1 MYFYEFWPNYW
12 LANYR
17 SVYSFNDKVYR
28 QLLSFLS
35 LILQVSGHEG
45 SHWSSPPLSLTSD
58 TYDTSLPP
66 HHAHHSLILPP
77 GAGSQNESTSGVYE
91 MEDTSDITGSSNRS
105 HHKYP
110 GYGGGSG
117 NIKLHELPASFQS
130 PFVRSAS
137 TEGLGPDQNDP
148 SFVLANL
155 KIQGY
160 SGNHNRHR
168 RRHTTTSRIPY
179 GSLSQHDN
187 YDPYRGYYGYQSP
200 NQMSLSQYSHPGPI
214 RQHLLEGPQD
224 PYYMHRKRGSPAS
237 SSDTS
242 SLASDV
248 RHRLASG
255 PGSMSSMFGSVLS
268 TSTTSSSRSSSK
280 GVLPRPPSLPPSSS
294 GSMTSVH
301 PPRSLHPMIPESP
314 TVPYTRSEIQHFPQ
328 YPPSS
333 QYDSDH
339 EEESYSTPALPSM
352 KTKPSAVPNRV
363 APPPPNDVSLL
374 TAKKRRKEKVEHSK
388 IPEEGSRDSLQIKI
402 EMVLSVLSLVNSN
415 TGQQNDADAA
425 KFLLALSRS
434 ADTCSVMRQPACMNM
449 LIQIMHNI
457 EHKGDKSHIEVRQRA
472 AETMRNII
480 ESTGETKQGKQELCV
495 LGALEKVR
503 SHCDMLFDMI
513 VSHSNGRFDAAEAEK
528 IQSACDSLL
537 QPIRKLIKYSSDKEK
552 YRPAMLFLGG
562 IQAMAEVLIVN
573 YRLIS
578 AQTLTTHAGE
588 KPICHSSKVV
598 TVVISILINLTYGD
612 VNNKSNLCL
621 LPDFLKSLVF
631 HVRQQNESITS
642 SSAQVL
648 RNLSWRASA
657 VVKKALLEHD
667 AAVALVS
674 AIKYVKEEPTLQHIT
689 SALWNLSA
697 HSVDSR
703 HKVCSTPNG
712 IQQLVKLL
720 SYSSTSHT
728 TIVVENVGGILKNLS
743 GVIMGEE
750 KYRRKFRAAGGLEK
764 IKKHLKSK
772 NKTVLANATGILWN
786 LSARC
791 PEDQKAFWDLGVI
804 PLLDVHKTSEH
815 KSIAE
820 NSRGALRN
828 LLAFGQTNGWTSK
841 SDVMGYNLKTQK
853 GLSKSLCYS
862 ANYTFEHSPQQ
873 SQNSKHSNESL
884 HSRASQPLPGRS
896 RSSTVAA
903 GGSTAS
909 LSQRE
914 GRRHDASNYQYPQ
927 EDETDFDTVKA
938 KNRLKLARISSAPQA
953 SIKKDGLENEWS
965 SYIPYAGSH
974 KHSGSGVSIPTGAV
988 VYQDEP
994 TTSRAKPKRSSKQHG
1009 ESRGSSIGHP
1019 YSLSQS
1025 ISSSELQSVTGAA
1038 RLTNEASEA
1047 TTSLSA
1053 LESKI
1058 VESFDP
1064 NQRTHEV
1071 YAELDPEE
1079 DDENDDID
1087 YPIRRDHDDVTEL
1100 SSISYPEG
1108 YPRSRRSSAMGGA
1121 QSQTKGGTS
1130 NLALDGKGDVRS

>member
-1 MYFYEFWPNYW
+1 MI
-12 LANYR
+12 
-17 SVYSFNDKVYR
+17 KVTIH
-28 QLLSFLS
+28 LS
-35 LILQVSGHEG
+35 LSLYLQVSGHEG

-58 TYDTSLPP
+58 TYDTSLHP
-66 HHAHHSLILPP
+66 HHTHHSLILPP

-91 MEDTSDITGSSNRS
+91 MEDTSDITGSSNPS
-105 HHKYP
+105 SHKYP
-110 GYGGGSG
+110 SYSSSSGGGG

-137 TEGLGPDQNDP
+137 TEGLVPDYDP
-148 SFVLANL
+148 STVLANL
-155 KIQGY
+155 KIQGSNGQY
-160 SGNHNRHR
+160 NRHR
-168 RRHTTTSRIPY
+168 RRHTTNTRMPY

-187 YDPYRGYYGYQSP
+187 YEPYRGYYGYQSP

-214 RQHLLEGPQD
+214 RQHLLEAAQD
-224 PYYMHRKRGSPAS
+224 PYYVHRKRGSPAS

-294 GSMTSVH
+294 GSTTSIL

-314 TVPYTRSEIQHFPQ
+314 SVPYTRSDIQHFPQ

-339 EEESYSTPALPSM
+339 EDESYSTPALPTM
-352 KTKPSAVPNRV
+352 KGKVPSAPNRV
-363 APPPPNDVSLL
+363 APLPPNDAAQLA
-374 TAKKRRKEKVEHSK
+374 AKKRKKEKVEHK
-388 IPEEGSRDSLQIKI
+388 NPEEGSRDSLQIKI

-457 EHKGDKSHIEVRQRA
+457 EHKGDKSHIEVRLRA

-480 ESTGETKQGKQELCV
+480 ESTGDTKQGKQELCV

-503 SHCDMLFDMI
+503 SHCDMLFNMI
-513 VSHSNGRFDAAEAEK
+513 ASQSNGRFDAAEAEK

-657 VVKKALLEHD
+657 VVKNALLEHD

-703 HKVCSTPNG
+703 HKLCSTPNG

-743 GVIMGEE
+743 GVIMGDE

-873 SQNSKHSNESL
+873 SQTSKQSSESL

-896 RSSTVAA
+896 RSNTVAA

-914 GRRHDASNYQYPQ
+914 GRRHDTSSYQYPQ
-927 EDETDFDTVKA
+927 EEETDFDTVKM
-938 KNRLKLARISSAPQA
+938 KNRLKLSRISSAPQA
-953 SIKKDGLENEWS
+953 SIKKDGLEGSEWS
-965 SYIPYAGSH
+965 SYIPYGGG
-974 KHSGSGVSIPTGAV
+974 KHGGSGASIPTGAV

-994 TTSRAKPKRSSKQHG
+994 SRTKTKRPSKSHG
-1009 ESRGSSIGHP
+1009 GSRGHL

-1025 ISSSELQSVTGAA
+1025 ISSSELQSAGAPH
-1038 RLTNEASEA
+1038 LTNEASEA

-1058 VESFDP
+1058 VDSFDP

-1071 YAELDPEE
+1071 YADLDPEE
-1079 DDENDDID
+1079 DENDDID
-1087 YPIRRDHDDVTEL
+1087 YPIRQDREDVTEL
-1100 SSISYPEG
+1100 SGISYPEG
-1108 YPRSRRSSAMGGA
+1108 YPHSRRSSAMSGA
-1121 QSQTKGGTS
+1121 IERQSQGKGGTS
-1130 NLALDGKGDVRS
+1130 SLALDGKDDGRS

>member
-1 MYFYEFWPNYW
+1 MCVQINRTPY
-12 LANYR
+12 L
-17 SVYSFNDKVYR
+17 V
-28 QLLSFLS
+28 L
-35 LILQVSGHEG
+35 LQVSGHEG
-45 SHWSSPPLSLTSD
+45 SHWSSPPLSLNSD
-58 TYDTSLPP
+58 SYDPSLLP
-66 HHAHHSLILPP
+66 HHPHHSIMVPH
-77 GAGSQNESTSGVYE
+77 GAESQNESTSGVYE
-91 MEDTSDITGSSNRS
+91 MEDTSDITASSNPTQS
-105 HHKYP
+105 KYH
-110 GYGGGSG
+110 GYGNGGG
-117 NIKLHELPASFQS
+117 GIKLNELPASFQS
-130 PFVRSAS
+130 HFVRSAS
-137 TEGLGPDQNDP
+137 TEGLAPDPNDP
-148 SFVLANL
+148 SFVLGNL
-155 KIQGY
+155 KQGY
-160 SGNHNRHR
+160 HHNRHR
-168 RRHTTTSRIPY
+168 RRYTTNSRGPY
-179 GSLSQHDN
+179 GSLSQQDN
-187 YDPYRGYYGYQSP
+187 YEPYRPGYYGYQSP

-214 RQHLLEGPQD
+214 RQHLLEGHQD

-268 TSTTSSSRSSSK
+268 TSTASSSRSNSK
-280 GVLPRPPSLPPSSS
+280 GVLPRPPSLPPSTS

-301 PPRSLHPMIPESP
+301 PSRSQLPSMIPESP
-314 TVPYTRSEIQHFPQ
+314 SVPYTQSEVHIFPQ
-328 YPPSS
+328 YVTIS

-339 EEESYSTPALPSM
+339 EDESYSTPALPQSI
-352 KTKPSAVPNRV
+352 KTKSQPIPNRP
-363 APPPPNDVSLL
+363 APLPPNEAAQLA
-374 TAKKRRKEKVEHSK
+374 AKKRRKEKIEHGK
-388 IPEEGSRDSLQIKI
+388 ISEESSRDSLQIKI
-402 EMVLSVLSLVNSN
+402 EMVLSVLSLVNSDK
-415 TGQQNDADAA
+415 GQQNDADAA

-457 EHKGDKSHIEVRQRA
+457 EHKGDKSHIEVRHRA

-503 SHCDMLFDMI
+503 THCDMLFDMI
-513 VSHSNGRFDAAEAEK
+513 VSHSNGRFDAAEAER
-528 IQSACDSLL
+528 IQSACDLML

-552 YRPAMLFLGG
+552 YRPAMLFLGA

-578 AQTLTTHAGE
+578 VQTAATHAGE

-657 VVKKALLEHD
+657 VVKNALLEHD

-703 HKVCSTPNG
+703 HRICSTPNG

-750 KYRRKFRAAGGLEK
+750 KYRRKFRIAGGLEK

-791 PEDQKAFWDLGVI
+791 PEDQKTFWELGVI

-841 SDVMGYNLKTQK
+841 SDVLGYNLKTQK

-873 SQNSKHSNESL
+873 SQNSKQSNESL
-884 HSRASQPLPGRS
+884 HSRASQPLPGRN
-896 RSSTVAA
+896 RSNTVAA
-903 GGSTAS
+903 GGSTVS

-914 GRRHDASNYQYPQ
+914 ARRQEASNYQYPHE
-927 EDETDFDTVKA
+927 EDTDFDSVPVQ
-938 KNRLKLARISSAPQA
+938 KNRLKLSRISSAPQA
-953 SIKKDGLENEWS
+953 TIKKDDLEMDEWS
-965 SYIPYAGSH
+965 SYMPYSGNAKHGAG
-974 KHSGSGVSIPTGAV
+974 VPVPVPTGAV
-988 VYQDEP
+988 VYKDEP
-994 TTSRAKPKRSSKQHG
+994 ARSKAKRTSKSHG
-1009 ESRGSSIGHP
+1009 GPR

-1025 ISSSELQSVTGAA
+1025 VSSSELQSVAGAA
-1038 RLTNEASEA
+1038 HHLTSEASEA

-1058 VESFDP
+1058 VDSFDP

-1071 YAELDPEE
+1071 YADLDPEDE
-1079 DDENDDID
+1079 DDNDDID
-1087 YPIRRDHDDVTEL
+1087 YPIRRDHED
-1100 SSISYPEG
+1100 IAYPEG
-1108 YPRSRRSSAMGGA
+1108 YPRSRRSSAMGGG
-1121 QSQTKGGTS
+1121 QGKGAHGTS
-1130 NLALDGKGDVRS
+1130 SLALDGKDDGRP

>member
-1 MYFYEFWPNYW
+1 M
-12 LANYR
+12 
-17 SVYSFNDKVYR
+17 
-28 QLLSFLS
+28 
-35 LILQVSGHEG
+35 SGHEG
-45 SHWSSPPLSLTSD
+45 SHWSSPPLSLNSD
-58 TYDTSLPP
+58 SYDTTLPP
-66 HHAHHSLILPP
+66 HHPHHSLILPP
-77 GAGSQNESTSGVYE
+77 GAESQNESTSGVYE
-91 MEDTSDITGSSNRS
+91 MEDTSDITGSSNPPHS
-105 HHKYP
+105 KYH
-110 GYGGGSG
+110 GYGSGGG

-130 PFVRSAS
+130 PFIRSAS
-137 TEGLGPDQNDP
+137 TEGLVPDQNDP
-148 SFVLANL
+148 SVVLANL
-155 KIQGY
+155 KIQGQGHHSNY
-160 SGNHNRHR
+160 NRHR
-168 RRHTTTSRIPY
+168 RRYTTSSRMPY

-187 YDPYRGYYGYQSP
+187 YEPYRSYYGYQSP

-214 RQHLLEGPQD
+214 RQHLLEGNPD
-224 PYYMHRKRGSPAS
+224 PYFMHRKRGSPAS

-280 GVLPRPPSLPPSSS
+280 GVLPRPPSLPTSTS
-294 GSMTSVH
+294 GSTTSVL

-314 TVPYTRSEIQHFPQ
+314 SVPYTRSEVHNFPQ
-328 YPPSS
+328 YPASS

-339 EEESYSTPALPSM
+339 DDESYSTPALPSM
-352 KTKPSAVPNRV
+352 KNKPQGIPNRV
-363 APPPPNDVSLL
+363 APPPPGDAALL
-374 TAKKRRKEKVEHSK
+374 AAKKRRKEKIEHSK
-388 IPEEGSRDSLQIKI
+388 IPEESSRDSLQIKI

-480 ESTGETKQGKQELCV
+480 ESTGETKQGKHELCV

-513 VSHSNGRFDAAEAEK
+513 VSHSNGRFDSAEAEK
-528 IQSACDSLL
+528 IQLACDNMLH
-537 QPIRKLIKYSSDKEK
+537 PIRKLIKYSNDKEK
-552 YRPAMLFLGG
+552 YRPAMLFLGA

-578 AQTLTTHAGE
+578 VQTMTTHAGE

-657 VVKKALLEHD
+657 VVKNALLEYD

-703 HKVCSTPNG
+703 HKICSTPNG

-791 PEDQKAFWDLGVI
+791 PEDQKTFWDLGVI

-896 RSSTVAA
+896 RSNTVAA

-914 GRRHDASNYQYPQ
+914 GRRHDASSYQYPH
-927 EDETDFDTVKA
+927 EDDTDFDSVPVQ
-938 KNRLKLARISSAPQA
+938 KNRLKLSRISSAPQA
-953 SIKKDGLENEWS
+953 SIKKDDLEMDEWS
-965 SYIPYAGSH
+965 SYMPYAGNS
-974 KHSGSGVSIPTGAV
+974 KHGAGVPVPVPTGAV
-988 VYQDEP
+988 VYKDEP
-994 TTSRAKPKRSSKQHG
+994 TRSKTKRASKSHG
-1009 ESRGSSIGHP
+1009 GPRG

-1025 ISSSELQSVTGAA
+1025 ISSSELQSVAGAA
-1038 RLTNEASEA
+1038 HHLTNEASEA

-1053 LESKI
+1053 LESKM
-1058 VESFDP
+1058 VDSFDP

-1071 YAELDPEE
+1071 YADLDPEE
-1079 DDENDDID
+1079 DDDNDDID
-1087 YPIRRDHDDVTEL
+1087 YPIRRDREDVSEL
-1100 SSISYPEG
+1100 SGIPYPEG

-1121 QSQTKGGTS
+1121 MDRQSQGKGGTS
-1130 NLALDGKGDVRS
+1130 SLALDGKDDGRP

>member
-1 MYFYEFWPNYW
+1 
-12 LANYR
+12 
-17 SVYSFNDKVYR
+17 
-28 QLLSFLS
+28 
-35 LILQVSGHEG
+35 
-45 SHWSSPPLSLTSD
+45 
-58 TYDTSLPP
+58 
-66 HHAHHSLILPP
+66 
-77 GAGSQNESTSGVYE
+77 
-91 MEDTSDITGSSNRS
+91 MEDTSDITGSSNPS
-105 HHKYP
+105 SHKYP
-110 GYGGGSG
+110 GYSISSSGGG
-117 NIKLHELPASFQS
+117 IKLHELPASFQS
-130 PFVRSAS
+130 SFIRSVS

-148 SFVLANL
+148 SIVLANL

-160 SGNHNRHR
+160 SGHHNRHR
-168 RRHTTTSRIPY
+168 RRHTTTSRMPY

-187 YDPYRGYYGYQSP
+187 YEPYRGYYGYQSP
-200 NQMSLSQYSHPGPI
+200 NQISLSQYSHPGPI

-224 PYYMHRKRGSPAS
+224 PYYVHRKRGSPAS

-294 GSMTSVH
+294 GSSTSVL
-301 PPRSLHPMIPESP
+301 PPRSLHPIIPESP
-314 TVPYTRSEIQHFPQ
+314 SVPYTRSEIQHFPQ
-328 YPPSS
+328 YLASS

-339 EEESYSTPALPSM
+339 EDESYSTPALPSM
-352 KTKPSAVPNRV
+352 KTKLPAVPNRV
-363 APPPPNDVSLL
+363 APPPPSDASQMA
-374 TAKKRRKEKVEHSK
+374 AKKRKKEKLQEHSK

-503 SHCDMLFDMI
+503 RHCDMLFEMI

-528 IQSACDSLL
+528 IQAACDSLL

-578 AQTLTTHAGE
+578 AQTSTTHAGE

-648 RNLSWRASA
+648 RNLSWRATA
-657 VVKKALLEHD
+657 VVKNALLDHD

-703 HKVCSTPNG
+703 HKICSTPNG
-712 IQQLVKLL
+712 IPQLVKLL

-750 KYRRKFRAAGGLEK
+750 KYRRKFRSAGGLEK

-873 SQNSKHSNESL
+873 SQTSKHSNESL
-884 HSRASQPLPGRS
+884 HSRSSQPLPGRN
-896 RSSTVAA
+896 RSSTVVA

-927 EDETDFDTVKA
+927 EEETDFDTVKM

-953 SIKKDGLENEWS
+953 TIKKDDLENEWS
-965 SYIPYAGSH
+965 SYRPYGGS

-994 TTSRAKPKRSSKQHG
+994 STRSKPKRSLKQHG
-1009 ESRGSSIGHP
+1009 SSRGGHP

-1025 ISSSELQSVTGAA
+1025 ISSSELQSAA
-1038 RLTNEASEA
+1038 VAPHLTNEASEA

-1053 LESKI
+1053 LESKL

-1087 YPIRRDHDDVTEL
+1087 YPIRRDHEDASDL
-1100 SSISYPEG
+1100 SGIPYSDG
-1108 YPRSRRSSAMGGA
+1108 YSHSRRSSGAM
-1121 QSQTKGGTS
+1121 SQGKGGTS
-1130 NLALDGKGDVRS
+1130 SLALDGKDESRS

>member
-1 MYFYEFWPNYW
+1 M
-12 LANYR
+12 
-17 SVYSFNDKVYR
+17 
-28 QLLSFLS
+28 
-35 LILQVSGHEG
+35 SGHEG
-45 SHWSSPPLSLTSD
+45 SHWSSPPLSLNSD
-58 TYDTSLPP
+58 SYDPSLPP
-66 HHAHHSLILPP
+66 HHPHHSIMVPH
-77 GAGSQNESTSGVYE
+77 GAESQNESTSGVYE
-91 MEDTSDITGSSNRS
+91 MEDTSDITASSNPTQG
-105 HHKYP
+105 KYH
-110 GYGGGSG
+110 GYGNGGG
-117 NIKLHELPASFQS
+117 GIKLNELPASFQS
-130 PFVRSAS
+130 HFIRSAS
-137 TEGLGPDQNDP
+137 TEGLAPDQNEL
-148 SFVLANL
+148 SVALGSL
-155 KIQGY
+155 KQGGY
-160 SGNHNRHR
+160 HNRHR
-168 RRHTTTSRIPY
+168 RRYTTNSRGPY
-179 GSLSQHDN
+179 GSLSQQDN
-187 YDPYRGYYGYQSP
+187 YEPYRPGYYGYQSP

-214 RQHLLEGPQD
+214 RQHLLEGHQD

-268 TSTTSSSRSSSK
+268 TSTASSSRSNSK
-280 GVLPRPPSLPPSSS
+280 GVLPRPPSLPPSTS

-301 PPRSLHPMIPESP
+301 PSRSQLPSMIPESP
-314 TVPYTRSEIQHFPQ
+314 SVPYTHSEVHIFPQ
-328 YPPSS
+328 YATNS

-339 EEESYSTPALPSM
+339 DDDSRYGLPQSI
-352 KTKPSAVPNRV
+352 KTKSQPIPNRP
-363 APPPPNDVSLL
+363 APLPPNEALQL
-374 TAKKRRKEKVEHSK
+374 AAKKRRKEKIEHSK
-388 IPEEGSRDSLQIKI
+388 IPEESSRDSLQIKI
-402 EMVLSVLSLVNSN
+402 EMVLSVLSLVNSDK
-415 TGQQNDADAA
+415 GQQNDADAA

-528 IQSACDSLL
+528 IQSACDSML

-552 YRPAMLFLGG
+552 YRPAMLFLGA

-578 AQTLTTHAGE
+578 VQTAATHAGE

-657 VVKKALLEHD
+657 VVKNALLDHD

-703 HKVCSTPNG
+703 HKICSTPNG

-750 KYRRKFRAAGGLEK
+750 KYRRKFRVAGGLEK
-764 IKKHLKSK
+764 VKKHLKSK

-791 PEDQKAFWDLGVI
+791 PEDQKAFWELGVI

-841 SDVMGYNLKTQK
+841 SDVLGYNLKTQK

-873 SQNSKHSNESL
+873 SQTSKQSNESL
-884 HSRASQPLPGRS
+884 HSRASQPLPGRG
-896 RSSTVAA
+896 RSNTVAA

-914 GRRHDASNYQYPQ
+914 ARRQEASNYQYPRE
-927 EDETDFDTVKA
+927 EDTDFDSVPVQ
-938 KNRLKLARISSAPQA
+938 KNRLKLSRISSAPQA
-953 SIKKDGLENEWS
+953 SIKKDDIEMDEWS
-965 SYIPYAGSH
+965 SYMPYSGNAKHGAG
-974 KHSGSGVSIPTGAV
+974 VPVPVPTGAV
-988 VYQDEP
+988 VYKDEP
-994 TTSRAKPKRSSKQHG
+994 ARSKAKRTSKSHGGPRSS
-1009 ESRGSSIGHP
+1009 HP

-1025 ISSSELQSVTGAA
+1025 VSSSELQSVAGAA
-1038 RLTNEASEA
+1038 HHLTSEASEA

-1058 VESFDP
+1058 VDSFDP

-1071 YAELDPEE
+1071 YADLDPEE
-1079 DDENDDID
+1079 DDDNDDID
-1087 YPIRRDHDDVTEL
+1087 YPIRRDHEDV
-1100 SSISYPEG
+1100 SYPEG

-1121 QSQTKGGTS
+1121 MDRQSQGKGGTS
-1130 NLALDGKGDVRS
+1130 SLALDGKDDGRP

>member
-1 MYFYEFWPNYW
+1 M
-12 LANYR
+12 
-17 SVYSFNDKVYR
+17 V
-28 QLLSFLS
+28 
-35 LILQVSGHEG
+35 
-45 SHWSSPPLSLTSD
+45 
-58 TYDTSLPP
+58 P
-66 HHAHHSLILPP
+66 H
-77 GAGSQNESTSGVYE
+77 GAESQNESTSGVYE
-91 MEDTSDITGSSNRS
+91 MEDTSDITASSNPTQS
-105 HHKYP
+105 KYH
-110 GYGGGSG
+110 GYGSGGG

-130 PFVRSAS
+130 PFIRSAS
-137 TEGLGPDQNDP
+137 TEGLAPDLNDP
-148 SFVLANL
+148 SVVLGNL
-155 KIQGY
+155 KQGY
-160 SGNHNRHR
+160 HHGNRHR
-168 RRHTTTSRIPY
+168 RRYTTNSRAPY
-179 GSLSQHDN
+179 GSLSQQDN
-187 YDPYRGYYGYQSP
+187 YEPYRPGYYGYQSP

-214 RQHLLEGPQD
+214 RQHLLEGNQD
-224 PYYMHRKRGSPAS
+224 PYLMHRKRGSPAS

-268 TSTTSSSRSSSK
+268 TSTTSSFGSRSNSK
-280 GVLPRPPSLPPSSS
+280 GVLPRPPSLPPSTS

-301 PPRSLHPMIPESP
+301 PSRSQLPSMIPESP
-314 TVPYTRSEIQHFPQ
+314 SVPYTQSEVHIFPQ
-328 YPPSS
+328 YATSS

-339 EEESYSTPALPSM
+339 DDESYSTPALPQST
-352 KTKPSAVPNRV
+352 KTKSQAIPNRP
-363 APPPPNDVSLL
+363 APLPPNDAA
-374 TAKKRRKEKVEHSK
+374 AKKRRKEKIEHSK
-388 IPEEGSRDSLQIKI
+388 IPEESSRDSLQIKI
-402 EMVLSVLSLVNSN
+402 EMVLSVLSLVNSDK
-415 TGQQNDADAA
+415 GQQNDADAA

-528 IQSACDSLL
+528 IQSACDSML

-552 YRPAMLFLGG
+552 YRPAMLFLGA

-578 AQTLTTHAGE
+578 VQTLATHAGE

-631 HVRQQNESITS
+631 HVKQQNESITS

-657 VVKKALLEHD
+657 VVKNALLEHD
-667 AAVALVS
+667 AAPALVS

-697 HSVDSR
+697 HSVESR
-703 HKVCSTPNG
+703 HRICSTPNG

-791 PEDQKAFWDLGVI
+791 PEDQKAFWELGVI

-884 HSRASQPLPGRS
+884 HSRASQPLPGRN
-896 RSSTVAA
+896 RSNTVAA

-914 GRRHDASNYQYPQ
+914 GRRQDTSSYQYPHE
-927 EDETDFDTVKA
+927 EDTDFDSVPVQ
-938 KNRLKLARISSAPQA
+938 KNRLKLSRISSAPQA
-953 SIKKDGLENEWS
+953 SIKKGDLEMDEWS
-965 SYIPYAGSH
+965 SYMPYSGNAKHGAG
-974 KHSGSGVSIPTGAV
+974 VPVPVPTGAV
-988 VYQDEP
+988 IYKDEP
-994 TTSRAKPKRSSKQHG
+994 ARSKTKRTSKSHGGPRSS
-1009 ESRGSSIGHP
+1009 HP

-1025 ISSSELQSVTGAA
+1025 VSSSELQSVAGAA
-1038 RLTNEASEA
+1038 HHLTEGSEA

-1058 VESFDP
+1058 VDSFDP
-1064 NQRTHEV
+1064 NPRTHEV
-1071 YAELDPEE
+1071 YADLDPEE
-1079 DDENDDID
+1079 DDDNDDID
-1087 YPIRRDHDDVTEL
+1087 YPIRHGHEDV
-1100 SSISYPEG
+1100 SYPEG
-1108 YPRSRRSSAMGGA
+1108 YPRSRRSSAMSGA
-1121 QSQTKGGTS
+1121 MERQSQGKGGTS
-1130 NLALDGKGDVRS
+1130 SLALDGKGDGRP

>member
-1 MYFYEFWPNYW
+1 M
-12 LANYR
+12 
-17 SVYSFNDKVYR
+17 
-28 QLLSFLS
+28 
-35 LILQVSGHEG
+35 SGHEG

-91 MEDTSDITGSSNRS
+91 MEEASDITGSSNPPA
-105 HHKYP
+105 HKYYP
-110 GYGGGSG
+110 GYSGGGG
-117 NIKLHELPASFQS
+117 IKLHELPASFKS
-130 PFVRSAS
+130 PVARSAS
-137 TEGLGPDQNDP
+137 TEGLVIDPNDL
-148 SFVLANL
+148 SVVLGNL
-155 KIQGY
+155 KIQGQ
-160 SGNHNRHR
+160 SSNHNRHR
-168 RRHTTTSRIPY
+168 RRHTTNTRMPF

-187 YDPYRGYYGYQSP
+187 YDPYRSYYGYQSP

-214 RQHLLEGPQD
+214 RQHFLEGSSQD

-280 GVLPRPPSLPPSSS
+280 GVLPRPPSLPPPSS
-294 GSMTSVH
+294 GSQTSIL
-301 PPRSLHPMIPESP
+301 PPRSIHPMIPESP
-314 TVPYTRSEIQHFPQ
+314 SVPYTRSEVTHFSQ
-328 YPPSS
+328 YPSSS
-333 QYDSDH
+333 QYYSDH
-339 EEESYSTPALPSM
+339 EDESFSTPALPTM
-352 KTKPSAVPNRV
+352 KSSSKQSVVPNRV
-363 APPPPNDVSLL
+363 APPPPPSVDASMQVA
-374 TAKKRRKEKVEHSK
+374 AKKRRKEKMEQHSK

-457 EHKGDKSHIEVRQRA
+457 EHKGDKSHIEVRLRA

-480 ESTGETKQGKQELCV
+480 ESTAETKQGKQELCV

-513 VSHSNGRFDAAEAEK
+513 VSQTNGRFDAVEAEK

-537 QPIRKLIKYSSDKEK
+537 QPIRKLIKYSTDKEK

-562 IQAMAEVLIVN
+562 IQAVAEVLIVN

-612 VNNKSNLCL
+612 ANNKSNLCL

-648 RNLSWRASA
+648 RNLSWRATA
-657 VVKKALLEHD
+657 VVKNALLEHD
-667 AAVALVS
+667 AAIALVS

-703 HKVCSTPNG
+703 HKICSTPNG

-720 SYSSTSHT
+720 SYSSSSHT
-728 TIVVENVGGILKNLS
+728 TIVVENIGGILKNLS

-873 SQNSKHSNESL
+873 SQNSKQSNESL
-884 HSRASQPLPGRS
+884 HSRSSQPLPGRA

-903 GGSTAS
+903 GGGSTAS

-914 GRRHDASNYQYPQ
+914 SRRHDASNYQYPQ
-927 EDETDFDTVKA
+927 EDETDFDTVKM

-953 SIKKDGLENEWS
+953 TIKKDDMGSESEWS
-965 SYIPYAGSH
+965 SYIPYGGGKHAGS
-974 KHSGSGVSIPTGAV
+974 GGVPIPTGAI

-994 TTSRAKPKRSSKQHG
+994 SRSKSKRSSKQHG
-1009 ESRGSSIGHP
+1009 SSSRGTGGHP

-1025 ISSSELQSVTGAA
+1025 ISSSELQSVAGAI
-1038 RLTNEASEA
+1038 TNEGSEA
-1047 TTSLSA
+1047 TTSLSV
-1053 LESKI
+1053 LESKMA
-1058 VESFDP
+1058 ESFDHH
-1064 NQRTHEV
+1064 QRTLEV
-1071 YAELDPEE
+1071 YADLDPEG
-1079 DDENDDID
+1079 DDGSDDID
-1087 YPIRRDHDDVTEL
+1087 YPIRHDHEDVGDM
-1100 SSISYPEG
+1100 SYPEG
-1108 YPRSRRSSAMGGA
+1108 YPHSRRSSAMGGA
-1121 QSQTKGGTS
+1121 SERLSQGKVGTC
-1130 NLALDGKGDVRS
+1130 NLALDGKDDGRS

>member
-1 MYFYEFWPNYW
+1 
-12 LANYR
+12 
-17 SVYSFNDKVYR
+17 
-28 QLLSFLS
+28 
-35 LILQVSGHEG
+35 
-45 SHWSSPPLSLTSD
+45 
-58 TYDTSLPP
+58 
-66 HHAHHSLILPP
+66 
-77 GAGSQNESTSGVYE
+77 
-91 MEDTSDITGSSNRS
+91 
-105 HHKYP
+105 
-110 GYGGGSG
+110 
-117 NIKLHELPASFQS
+117 
-130 PFVRSAS
+130 
-137 TEGLGPDQNDP
+137 
-148 SFVLANL
+148 
-155 KIQGY
+155 
-160 SGNHNRHR
+160 
-168 RRHTTTSRIPY
+168 
-179 GSLSQHDN
+179 
-187 YDPYRGYYGYQSP
+187 
-200 NQMSLSQYSHPGPI
+200 
-214 RQHLLEGPQD
+214 
-224 PYYMHRKRGSPAS
+224 
-237 SSDTS
+237 
-242 SLASDV
+242 
-248 RHRLASG
+248 
-255 PGSMSSMFGSVLS
+255 
-268 TSTTSSSRSSSK
+268 
-280 GVLPRPPSLPPSSS
+280 
-294 GSMTSVH
+294 
-301 PPRSLHPMIPESP
+301 MIPESP
-314 TVPYTRSEIQHFPQ
+314 SVPYTRSEIQHFTQ
-328 YPPSS
+328 YPVGS

-339 EEESYSTPALPSM
+339 EEESFSTPALPSM
-352 KTKPSAVPNRV
+352 KSKQLSIPNRV
-363 APPPPNDVSLL
+363 APPPPSEVSQM
-374 TAKKRRKEKVEHSK
+374 AARKRKKEKAEQSK

-457 EHKGDKSHIEVRQRA
+457 EHKGDKSHIEVRHRA

-480 ESTGETKQGKQELCV
+480 ESTGDTKQGKQELCV
-495 LGALEKVR
+495 LSALEKVR

-528 IQSACDSLL
+528 IQAACDSLL
-537 QPIRKLIKYSSDKEK
+537 QPIRKLIKYSTDKEK

-612 VNNKSNLCL
+612 VNNKSNLCM

-657 VVKKALLEHD
+657 VVKNALLEHD
-667 AAVALVS
+667 AAIALVS

-703 HKVCSTPNG
+703 HKICSTQNG
-712 IQQLVKLL
+712 IHQLVKLL

-743 GVIMGEE
+743 GVIMGDE

-791 PEDQKAFWDLGVI
+791 PEDQKALWDLGVI

-828 LLAFGQTNGWTSK
+828 LLAFGQTNGWTSR
-841 SDVMGYNLKTQK
+841 SDVLGYNLKTQK

-873 SQNSKHSNESL
+873 SQTSKQSSESL
-884 HSRASQPLPGRS
+884 HSRSSQPLPSRS
-896 RSSTVAA
+896 RSNTVAT

-909 LSQRE
+909 LSQRD
-914 GRRHDASNYQYPQ
+914 GRHHDTSNYQYSH
-927 EDETDFDTVKA
+927 EEETDFDSVKM

-953 SIKKDGLENEWS
+953 TIKKEELEEGSEWS
-965 SYIPYAGSH
+965 SYIPYGGG
-974 KHSGSGVSIPTGAV
+974 KHGGSGASIPTGAV

-994 TTSRAKPKRSSKQHG
+994 SRTKMKRPSKSHRG
-1009 ESRGSSIGHP
+1009 SRGP
-1019 YSLSQS
+1019 LYSLSQS
-1025 ISSSELQSVTGAA
+1025 ISSSELQSVAGAA
-1038 RLTNEASEA
+1038 RLTNETSEA

-1053 LESKI
+1053 LESKMD
-1058 VESFDP
+1058 SFDP

-1071 YAELDPEE
+1071 YADLDPEE
-1079 DDENDDID
+1079 DGNDEID
-1087 YPIRRDHDDVTEL
+1087 YPIRHDHEDATEL
-1100 SSISYPEG
+1100 SAISYTEG
-1108 YPRSRRSSAMGGA
+1108 YPRSQRSSAMGGA
-1121 QSQTKGGTS
+1121 SDRQSQGKGGTS
-1130 NLALDGKGDVRS
+1130 NLALDGKDDGRS